1 METAIATRPLEAFT
15 AVRALLHSIAYRML
29 GSAMEAED
37 VVQEAYLRWREASD
51 TDVRSHRAYLVT
63 IVTRLSI
70 NQLRSARVQRET
82 YVGPWLP
89 EPVVTEHVP
98 DVSWRVELA
107 ESLSMAFLVLL
118 ERLSPIERAVFLLHD
133 AFEFEYAEIAAIV
146 EKSEANCRQILARA
160 KKHIGVQRARFEA
173 TPEQAERLLD
183 RFNRAATAGDIE
195 GLLAVLAED
204 ITLWS
209 DRAADALIAFSWLLY
224 CRLHGCCCGDSSPG
238 TVSTCTLSPVTRT

>member
-1 METAIATRPLEAFT
+1 METAIATRPLEAFI
-15 AVRALLHSIAYRML
+15 ALRPLLHSIAYRML

-37 VVQEAYLRWREASD
+37 VVQEAYLRWQGASE

-89 EPVVTEHVP
+89 QPRETSR
-98 DVSWRVELA
+98 DCWLC
-107 ESLSMAFLVLL
+107 
-118 ERLSPIERAVFLLHD
+118 SPRTSH
-133 AFEFEYAEIAAIV
+133 
-146 EKSEANCRQILARA
+146 SGRTGEARWPPPSSRSTARTRWPASYSARA
-160 KKHIGVQRARFEA
+160 GSSCRRTRSSDVPRSTAS
-173 TPEQAERLLD
+173 QAWSRTWAGNPG
-183 RFNRAATAGDIE
+183 RRWCSTSWATAFRPSTSSSTPASSGRCRTP
-195 GLLAVLAED
+195 A
-204 ITLWS
+204 S

-224 CRLHGCCCGDSSPG
+224 CRLHGCCCGDSSAG